1 MAEVLDY
8 RRRLEKPLRRC
19 PEVEAQLIS
28 MHNESDDEFRRLR
41 NEQRDRQLETKLAS
55 ALRQIY
61 MVHGDG
67 LMADLIR
74 SNADLEARKILSC
87 QT

>member
-8 RRRLEKPLRRC
+8 RRRIERRKAMGDA
-19 PEVEAQLIS
+19 VVIS
-28 MHNESDDEFRRLR
+28 MRNSCDAELKRLQA
-41 NEQRDRQLETKLAS
+41 EQRDRQFTTALAS

>member
-8 RRRLEKPLRRC
+8 RRRLERRKAMGDA
-19 PEVEAQLIS
+19 VVIS
-28 MHNESDDEFRRLR
+28 MRNSCDAEYKRLQA
-41 NEQRDRQLETKLAS
+41 EQRDRQFATALAS

-61 MVHGDG
+61 MVHGDSC
-67 LMADLIR
+67 MSDAIKI
-74 SNADLEARKILSC
+74 NADLEARKILSC

>member
-8 RRRLEKPLRRC
+8 RRRLEKPPRRSS
-19 PEVEAQLIS
+19 EGEARLLS
-28 MHNESDDEFRRLR
+28 MQNERDDGYRKARA
-41 NEQRDRQLETKLAS
+41 EQRDRQFTTALAS

-61 MVHGDG
+61 MVHGDS
-67 LMADLIR
+67 LMSDLIR